1 MVTFDQE
8 GKLRMTTGETSS
20 LKNNQ
25 VLIKVRFA
33 PVSSYDRSCLDYK
46 RDQIVAKES
55 KEAFGSEGS
64 GIIE

>member
-1 MVTFDQE
+1 
-8 GKLRMTTGETSS
+8 MTTGETSS

>member
-8 GKLRMTTGETSS
+8 GKLKMTIGETSA

-25 VLIKVRFA
+25 VLIKVRYA
-33 PVSSYDRSCLDYK
+33 PVSNYDRSCLDFK
-46 RDQIVAKES
+46 REQIVGKES
-55 KEAFGSEGS
+55 KEALGSEGS